1 MHARGSVADVLRTA
15 QEAETGQ
22 DTKSNQM
29 FNAHLYIGLYY
40 EAIGDTAS
48 AREYISKAA
57 AEYPQGHYMWEVAR
71 VHSEMF

>member
-1 MHARGSVADVLRTA
+1 
-15 QEAETGQ
+15 
-22 DTKSNQM
+22 M